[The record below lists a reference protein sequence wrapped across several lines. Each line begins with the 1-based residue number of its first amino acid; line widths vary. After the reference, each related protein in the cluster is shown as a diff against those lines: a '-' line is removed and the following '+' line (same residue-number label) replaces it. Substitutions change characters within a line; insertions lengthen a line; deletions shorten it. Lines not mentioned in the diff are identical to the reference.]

1 MNKQHLKP
9 GYRAYNGH
17 IFSQADCD
25 FYNRYT
31 DDVELNRNYPRGLER
46 CLDRRNKAFKI
57 IIGHP

>member
-1 MNKQHLKP
+1 MKELRLSV

-25 FYNRYT
+25 FYNRCT
-31 DDVELNRNYPRGLER
+31 DDVERNRNYPAGLQR